1 MSAGTG
7 TVPPRAGDRPAG
19 SARRVVVGR
28 GAHRPARTD
37 ARAPG
42 ARPDGALPRAPA
54 PQDAFDPHVRY
65 AVPDRRGPAR
75 RAAAGGG
82 GPHGWTG
89 EDHHAASWSPSRPRV
104 RFGGGPAS
112 PRRAQAWMRRAVRKG
127 RRGSGRR
134 WPGRPGPSSP
144 GGPGRPIGPR
154 PEGPPALAGRGRA
167 RRSPGTPAAPAYH
180 FIGDSASGLKPAP
193 TGFRRKLY
201 FGGCPRAGGGG
212 AASARSPHRLAA

>member
-37 ARAPG
+37 ARAQQ
-42 ARPDGALPRAPA
+42 ARPYGALPRAPN

-65 AVPDRRGPAR
+65 AVPDHRGPAR

-82 GPHGWTG
+82 GPGGRTG
-89 EDHHAASWSPSRPRV
+89 ADRHAASWSPSRPRV

-112 PRRAQAWMRRAVRKG
+112 LRRAQARRRRAVRKG
-127 RRGSGRR
+127 PRGSGHR
-134 WPGRPGPSSP
+134 WPGRPVPSP
-144 GGPGRPIGPR
+144 PRGPGRPIGPR

-167 RRSPGTPAAPAYH
+167 RRSPVTPGAPAYQS
-180 FIGDSASGLKPAP
+180 IGERPSRLKPAT

-212 AASARSPHRLAA
+212 AASAWSPHRLAA